1 MNYDI
6 RIVGEDEDN
15 GMLEFDRLATLT
27 KTTKDI
33 ASKALMLSLRGY
45 SDITPDKPLK
55 NALKMFVEN
64 IQGSESEGTALTID
78 CRFFSDTIKG
88 LQYDM
93 FKPKEEVL
101 KLTPMAL
108 VINAFHAVLNSSSME
123 ADLDKP
129 LLKSLRGFKK
139 NFISDNEIFYLAN
152 RGTVP
157 EVKIT
162 KETFQ
167 QIEILDDSIPEPQN
181 TIVSGQL
188 DEMKISKARLG
199 LATKEGMV
207 NLVAK
212 EEATVRKLVDFLGKE
227 VTIQGKAHYKA
238 NGLLSFVEIGAFYPP
253 SINDKIFSRIP
264 SAATASQQVLFQTK
278 EKKPGSS
285 FEALKALSGLL
296 KDDISDLEFKE
307 MLKDVHR

>member
-15 GMLEFDRLATLT
+15 GLLEFDRLATLT

-33 ASKALMLSLRGY
+33 ATKALMLTLRGY
-45 SDITPDKPLK
+45 SDITPDKRLK

-64 IQGSESEGTALTID
+64 IQGNESEGTALTID
-78 CRFFSDTIKG
+78 CRFFEDTIKG
-88 LQYDM
+88 LQYDI

-108 VINAFHAVLNSSSME
+108 VINAFHAVLDSDQE
-123 ADLDKP
+123 QADLDKP
-129 LLKSLRGFKK
+129 LLKSLRSFKK
-139 NFISDNEIFYLAN
+139 NFISENEIFYLAN

-157 EVKIT
+157 EVKLS
-162 KETFQ
+162 KEVFQ
-167 QIEILDDSIPEPQN
+167 KIEVLEDSIPEPQN

-199 LATKEGMV
+199 LATTEGMV
-207 NLVAK
+207 NLIAK
-212 EEATVRKLVDFLGKE
+212 DDAAIRGLVDYLGKD
-227 VTIQGKAHYKA
+227 VTIQGKAHYKP
-238 NGLLSFVEIGAFYPP
+238 NGLLSFVEISEFYSPT
-253 SINDKIFSRIP
+253 SRDSVFSRIP
-264 SAATASQQVLFQTK
+264 RATTGSQQVLFQTK
-278 EKKPGSS
+278 EKKPGNS
-285 FEALKALSGLL
+285 FDALKALSGLL
-296 KDDISDLEFKE
+296 KDDISDAEFSE